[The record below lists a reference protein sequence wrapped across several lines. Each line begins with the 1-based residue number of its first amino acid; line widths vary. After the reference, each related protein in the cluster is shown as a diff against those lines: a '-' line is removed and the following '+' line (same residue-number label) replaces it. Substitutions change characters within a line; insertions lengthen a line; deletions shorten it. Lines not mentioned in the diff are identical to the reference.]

1 MNAFKQT
8 MLYTAF
14 RELSQW
20 HDPGDHL
27 RGLTKMVGLG
37 NHWSATP

>member
-1 MNAFKQT
+1 MNTFRQT
-8 MLYTAF
+8 MLYIVC

-20 HDPGDHL
+20 HGAGEHL

-37 NHWSATP
+37 NYRSATP